1 MPMKQPV
8 ADRDQFNFST
18 EVRVRLP
25 ETDAFGIVFH
35 ANFFVYF
42 DVARVDYLRNLDA
55 LQYISVANKRN
66 NALVHADADFHSP
79 ARFDDELVVR
89 ARVSELGRSSFTFE
103 FLASNKK
110 ENRAVASGRTTL
122 VVLDEQWHPS
132 SIPPA
137 FRQAVRRFEGDNV
150 VDRTSDC

>member
-1 MPMKQPV
+1 MPLNPPTAEREK
-8 ADRDQFNFST
+8 FNFST

-42 DVARVDYLRNLDA
+42 DVARVDYLRNLDV
-55 LQYISVANKRN
+55 LQYISVANERN

-89 ARVSELGRSSFTFE
+89 ARISELGRSSFTFE
-103 FLASNKK
+103 FLATNKK
-110 ENRAVASGRTTL
+110 ENRPVASGRTTL
-122 VVLDEQWHPS
+122 VVLDEEWN
-132 SIPPA
+132 PA
-137 FRQAVRRFEGDNV
+137 PMPEQFREAVLRYEGKNAR
-150 VDRTSDC
+150 DRTA

>member
-1 MPMKQPV
+1 MPLNPPT

-55 LQYISVANKRN
+55 LRYISVANERN

-79 ARFDDELVVR
+79 ARFDDELVIR
-89 ARVSELGRSSFTFE
+89 ARISELGKSSFTFE

-110 ENRAVASGRTTL
+110 ENRSVASGRTTL
-122 VVLDEQWHPS
+122 VVLDDAWKPS
-132 SIPPA
+132 PIPNE
-137 FRQAVRRFEGDNV
+137 FRQAVHRFEGKNL
-150 VDRTSDC
+150 VDKTT